1 MIIETATIKLYTVW
15 VHFLKEK
22 RMIVKSIIAKTKNKF
37 NVSIAEVSEQ
47 DRYKTIILEIACVAD
62 IVGWSDSII
71 DNVITF
77 IESNTEAEIPD
88 IQREMR

>member
-1 MIIETATIKLYTVW
+1 MIIETATIKLYAAW

-22 RMIVKSIIAKTKNKF
+22 RMIAKSIIAKTKNKF

-47 DRYKTIILEIACVAD
+47 DRYKTIILEIACITD
-62 IVGWSDSII
+62 IVGQSDSII

>member
-1 MIIETATIKLYTVW
+1 MIVGTAIIKLYAPW
-15 VHFLKEK
+15 VHSLKEK

-47 DRYKTIILEIACVAD
+47 DKHQTIILGIACVAD
-62 IVGWSDSII
+62 TVSRSNSII

-77 IESNTEAEIPD
+77 IESNTEAETLD
-88 IQREMR
+88 IQCETR